1 VGAGPG
7 SSGSVACRAD
17 HPFSD
22 GRLEV
27 ECAVEVVVAVAGR
40 GGWRFLKIEICHPG
54 GA

>member
-17 HPFSD
+17 HPLSD

-27 ECAVEVVVAVAGR
+27 ECAVEVVVAVVAAVVVAAADGVR
-40 GGWRFLKIEICHPG
+40 R
-54 GA
+54 AR